1 MSQIRIPLILSFYTL
16 IFLGLPKY
24 GNFFQII
31 SLSFILLQNVLTF
44 ISLKRAKIN
53 TFKNSLS
60 PFSML
65 LIVLVPLLSLINNLF
80 NPELYYVEYSILFF
94 VIIFSIYIAINTI
107 DFQVIFKSFVC
118 AGVAITATILV
129 ASTNELSQAL
139 TMNIDPE
146 TGLSRFSPFG
156 LHPNLVGHIFG
167 GLAVTFFCCMLYGQK
182 ILHKIFFALLV
193 GISYMFCIAASSRG
207 GFIASSLGV
216 ITIYAFAIWQDKTK
230 RNYFFLFL
238 VLAIL
243 SLFLFQGI
251 DKIIGYMSSIME
263 FNTADR
269 GVNSGLTG
277 RTGGW
282 DKLITTMTS
291 SISSLLFGNGLRSGG
306 PEVLGYAID
315 NGYLNMFYESG
326 LAVTAIFVMFM
337 IYNVNKLRKSLLKV
351 PSIIKAV
358 ALGLFVFILFE
369 SIVARYL
376 LSIGNPTSLFVVFC
390 ILGLKNI
397 FRSVSGLQRMTQP
410 DLYRFR
416 PQSYR

>member
-1 MSQIRIPLILSFYTL
+1 
-16 IFLGLPKY
+16 
-24 GNFFQII
+24 
-31 SLSFILLQNVLTF
+31 
-44 ISLKRAKIN
+44 
-53 TFKNSLS
+53 
-60 PFSML
+60 
-65 LIVLVPLLSLINNLF
+65 
-80 NPELYYVEYSILFF
+80 
-94 VIIFSIYIAINTI
+94 
-107 DFQVIFKSFVC
+107 
-118 AGVAITATILV
+118 
-129 ASTNELSQAL
+129 
-139 TMNIDPE
+139 
-146 TGLSRFSPFG
+146 
-156 LHPNLVGHIFG
+156 
-167 GLAVTFFCCMLYGQK
+167 
-182 ILHKIFFALLV
+182 
-193 GISYMFCIAASSRG
+193 MFCIAASSRG

-397 FRSVSGLQRMTQP
+397 FRSVSGPQRMPQP